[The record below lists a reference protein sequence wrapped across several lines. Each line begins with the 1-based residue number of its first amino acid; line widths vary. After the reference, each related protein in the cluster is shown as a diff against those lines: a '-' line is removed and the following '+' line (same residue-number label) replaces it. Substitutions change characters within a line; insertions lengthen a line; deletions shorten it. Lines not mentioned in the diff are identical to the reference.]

1 MTNPATARFSDFVI
15 YADESGDH
23 SLTSINA
30 DFPVFCLTF
39 CIFPVHTYVT
49 EVVPAVQRLKFD
61 FFGHDQIVLHEN
73 EIRRATGEFGSLQSD
88 VHRERFMAR
97 VATMLRDADVTVVAA
112 VINKQKLL
120 DRYSKPRNPY
130 HLTLLFCLERIQ
142 MFLQEQGQSESRT
155 HIVVERRGAAEDREL
170 RAEFDRIRDGH
181 NQVGPMPNLELRSAD
196 KRVNSTG
203 MQIADLI
210 ARPISLR
217 VHRPNQPNRAFDVI
231 EKKLRRSPTG
241 ETAGWGFK
249 LFP

>member
-1 MTNPATARFSDFVI
+1 MTTPAAARFSDFVI

-23 SLTSINA
+23 SLTSINP

-73 EIRRATGEFGSLQSD
+73 EIRREKGEFGFLQSD
-88 VHRERFMAR
+88 VHRERFMGR
-97 VATMLRDADVTVVAA
+97 IATMLRDADVTVVAA

-130 HLTLLFCLERIQ
+130 ELTLLFCLERIQ

-155 HIVVERRGAAEDREL
+155 HIVVESRGAAEDREL
-170 RAEFDRIRDGH
+170 RTAFDRIRGGD

-203 MQIADLI
+203 MQIADLM
-210 ARPISLR
+210 ARPISLS
-217 VHRPNQPNRAFDVI
+217 VHRPDQPNRAFDVI

-241 ETAGWGFK
+241 ETTGCGFK